1 MAFVVWELFIYYFPG
16 YTIATGFD
24 GGYGL
29 SVMGL
34 LLRIS
39 LQVTILI
46 TGYCVIQVFP
56 NKELWFTKYGKRTM
70 NVYLLHGI
78 IVLPF
83 AYQVFPPFAEADWFV
98 RIWMILI
105 PTALCMFF
113 FTRSIDKMIKKL
125 LGVIK
130 VSKKV

>member
-1 MAFVVWELFIYYFPG
+1 MLLLAFVVWELFIYYFPG

-24 GGYGL
+24 FGYGL
-29 SVMGL
+29 YVMPL

-83 AYQVFPPFAEADWFV
+83 AYQVFPPFAEADWLV
-98 RIWMILI
+98 RILMILL
-105 PTALCMFF
+105 PTVLCMALF
-113 FTRSIDKMIKKL
+113 SQPIDTMMKKI
-125 LGVIK
+125 LGV
-130 VSKKV
+130 VKK